1 MRQPQNAKRGRGRG
15 RRGNG
20 NNHHNHVPNRNTS
33 YESNGPDVKLR
44 GNAQQLHEKY
54 MALAHDA
61 ASAGERIS
69 AEAYTQFADHY
80 FRLHQAAVGVAET
93 KRQQDQAAAAVSAEA
108 AAGDADNGEAGAG
121 EVSSGDILSDGNDAD
136 ATPAVVHDTADT
148 ADVKPA
154 RRRGRQNGKSAAAAD
169 DADVRHFDPLAALDG
184 GLDGLDCWRILC
196 PQIAT
201 LLADAGAAFVEIGA
215 GQGKAV
221 GRLGVA
227 NKLCVAGSFADLSGH
242 ERCLQFQKEI

>member
-20 NNHHNHVPNRNTS
+20 NNNYNNVPNRNTS

-61 ASAGERIS
+61 ATAGERIT

-93 KRQQDQAAAAVSAEA
+93 RRQQDQSGTGDDAE
-108 AAGDADNGEAGAG
+108 N
-121 EVSSGDILSDGNDAD
+121 AD
-136 ATPAVVHDTADT
+136 AGQNAGQNTGQNAGQNTGQNTAQNTGQNAQPDGGADDEPGVTNGAAEEPAA
-148 ADVKPA
+148 PA
-154 RRRGRQNGKSAAAAD
+154 QRPRGARKSANGKAN
-169 DADVRHFDPLAALDG
+169 G
-184 GLDGLDCWRILC
+184 
-196 PQIAT
+196 
-201 LLADAGAAFVEIGA
+201 ADAGAEGSQNLSPAQLAEAV
-215 GQGKAV
+215 QDDQDGKLA
-221 GRLGVA
+221 
-227 NKLCVAGSFADLSGH
+227 S
-242 ERCLQFQKEI
+242 

>member
-69 AEAYTQFADHY
+69 AEAYTQYADHY

-93 KRQQDQAAAAVSAEA
+93 KRHQDQVEAAVSAEEEPRDAASKEVSAREIASEVSGTAPA
-108 AAGDADNGEAGAG
+108 AAREIRDTDDAKLA
-121 EVSSGDILSDGNDAD
+121 
-136 ATPAVVHDTADT
+136 
-148 ADVKPA
+148 K
-154 RRRGRQNGKSAAAAD
+154 RRGRQNGKSEAAAD
-169 DADVRHFDPLAALDG
+169 GADSSSKPAVDPLS
-184 GLDGLDCWRILC
+184 
-196 PQIAT
+196 P
-201 LLADAGAAFVEIGA
+201 
-215 GQGKAV
+215 GQLSETVQDKAV
-221 GRLGVA
+221 A
-227 NKLCVAGSFADLSGH
+227 S
-242 ERCLQFQKEI
+242 

>member
-54 MALAHDA
+54 LALAHDA

-80 FRLHQAAVGVAET
+80 FRLHQAAGGVAET
-93 KRQQDQAAAAVSAEA
+93 KRHHDQAAPAVSAKVEPRDAGSNESLGREA
-108 AAGDADNGEAGAG
+108 ASENSDTSTATAREISDAD
-121 EVSSGDILSDGNDAD
+121 DA
-136 ATPAVVHDTADT
+136 
-148 ADVKPA
+148 KPA
-154 RRRGRQNGKSAAAAD
+154 SRGSRQNGKSEVAD
-169 DADVRHFDPLAALDG
+169 DVSDSSSKPAVDPQSPAQPSEAVQD
-184 GLDGLDCWRILC
+184 
-196 PQIAT
+196 
-201 LLADAGAAFVEIGA
+201 
-215 GQGKAV
+215 KAV
-221 GRLGVA
+221 A
-227 NKLCVAGSFADLSGH
+227 S
-242 ERCLQFQKEI
+242 